1 MEDVLV
7 LAKRGDEKA
16 KEELIKKY
24 YPLIIKEAK
33 NVFLKDLTFED
44 LIQIGI
50 LNLINAIEKYNLDK
64 GTIYFTGYVSMA
76 IKNGFR
82 YLCRSEIR
90 YNDQFSLNKT
100 NGEGLELGLN
110 IVDDSACTEDIII
123 NDIVKKVIFKALDSL
138 DKEERDLIDFL
149 YINNSKA
156 NLSKYAVLTKKDYY
170 YLTVLK
176 RRSLK
181 KLATILK
188 DYY

>member
-1 MEDVLV
+1 MEDLLV
-7 LAKRGDEKA
+7 LAKRGDESS
-16 KEELIKKY
+16 KEALIKKY

-33 NVFLKDLTFED
+33 NVFLKDFTFDD

-50 LNLINAIEKYNLDK
+50 LSLINAIEKYNLDK
-64 GTIYFTGYVSMA
+64 GTIYFTGYVALA
-76 IKNGFR
+76 IKNNYR

-90 YNDQFSLNKT
+90 YNNQFSLNKT
-100 NGEGLELGLN
+100 NEEGLELGLN
-110 IVDDSACTEDIII
+110 IIDEAAYTEDIII
-123 NDIVKKVIFKALDSL
+123 NNLVKDAILEGLDSL

-156 NLSKYAVLTKKDYY
+156 NLSKYALVTKKDYY

-176 RRSLK
+176 RRALK
-181 KLATILK
+181 KLANILK

>member
-1 MEDVLV
+1 MEDLLV
-7 LAKRGDEKA
+7 LAKRGDENA
-16 KEELIKKY
+16 KEDLIKKY

-33 NVFLKDLTFED
+33 NVFLKEFTFED

-50 LNLINAIEKYNLDK
+50 LNLINAIEKYDLNK

-90 YNDQFSLNKT
+90 YNSQFSLNKT
-100 NGEGLELGLN
+100 NEEGLELGLN
-110 IVDDSACTEDIII
+110 IIDDSSYTEDIIL
-123 NDIVKKVIFKALDSL
+123 NDLIKEVLVKALDTL

-149 YINNSKA
+149 YINNPKA

-176 RRSLK
+176 RRALK
-181 KLATILK
+181 KLASTLK
-188 DYY
+188 EYY

>member
-1 MEDVLV
+1 MEDLLV
-7 LAKRGDEKA
+7 LAKRGDEKS

-33 NVFLKDLTFED
+33 NVFLKDVTFED

-50 LNLINAIEKYNLDK
+50 LNLINALDKYDLDK
-64 GTIYFTGYVSMA
+64 GTIYFTGYVAMA

-82 YLCRSEIR
+82 YLCRREIR
-90 YNDQFSLNKT
+90 YNDEFSLNKT

-110 IVDDSACTEDIII
+110 IVDDSSFTEDIII
-123 NDIVKKVIFKALDSL
+123 NNLLKEVILKALDTL
-138 DKEERDLIDFL
+138 DTEERALIDFL
-149 YINNSKA
+149 YISNSKA
-156 NLSKYAVLTKKDYY
+156 NLSKYAVITKKDYY

-176 RRSLK
+176 KRALK

-188 DYY
+188 NYY